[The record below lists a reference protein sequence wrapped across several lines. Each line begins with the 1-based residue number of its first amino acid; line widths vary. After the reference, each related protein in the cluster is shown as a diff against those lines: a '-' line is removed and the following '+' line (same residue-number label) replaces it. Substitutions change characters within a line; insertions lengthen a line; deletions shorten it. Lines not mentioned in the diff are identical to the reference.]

1 MRFKKYDVFNVNTN
15 LFGENYI
22 VYKYEELEDK
32 NIYYLKSKN
41 VTCACPFCGTASNKL
56 HATCT
61 RTIQFIPFHLKPT
74 YININLYKFDCINE
88 NCSVKVFREDIK
100 YCGPKQKF
108 SYELKCLIFAI
119 SLFLSDETTSKI
131 LKLIGINVSNDT
143 VRRLYQ
149 NIKIK
154 DNVDVEEIGI
164 DDVSIRKGIKYATI
178 IYDMKDHHLLALLDG
193 RDGQTLKEWLK
204 CHKKIK
210 KIARDR
216 ASAYATAI
224 NEVLPD
230 TIQIADRF
238 HLFQNLVDR
247 FKDIFKKEIP
257 DNIYILDGKLLDKK
271 PDNVI
276 VKETVQKEALEN
288 LDYDDTPP
296 TNENGNVIEFDDR
309 NSDSNDKRHCL
320 QAENR
325 KKKSNS
331 F

>member
-1 MRFKKYDVFNVNTN
+1 MGFKKYNVFNVNTK
-15 LFGENYI
+15 LFGEKYI
-22 VYKYEELEDK
+22 VYKFDELEDK

-41 VTCACPFCGTASNKL
+41 ITCACPSCGTISNKF

-61 RTIQFIPFHLKPT
+61 RTIQFVPIHLKPT
-74 YININLYKFDCINE
+74 YININLYKFDCLNE
-88 NCSVKVFREDIK
+88 NCSVKVFRENLAL
-100 YCGPKQKF
+100 CGPKQKF
-108 SYELKCLIFAI
+108 FYELKCLIFAI

-149 NIKIK
+149 NIEIK

-164 DDVSIRKGIKYATI
+164 DDVSIKRGMKYATI

-204 CHKKIK
+204 NHKKVK

-216 ASAYATAI
+216 ATAYASAI
-224 NEVLPD
+224 NEILPD
-230 TIQIADRF
+230 AIQITDRF

-247 FKDIFKKEIP
+247 FKEIFKREIP
-257 DNIYILDGKLLDKK
+257 ENIYILDGKLLDKK

-276 VKETVQKEALEN
+276 VKEIASREILNK
-288 LDYDDTPP
+288 LDYDDTSP
-296 TNENGNVIEFDDR
+296 TDENGNIIEFNDR
-309 NSDSNDKRHCL
+309 SSDPKSKKHLL
-320 QAENR
+320 QTENR
-325 KKKSNS
+325 KKKSN
-331 F
+331 